1 MTKAVLI
8 IVLSCLSFAFVKER
22 GPVRFFLPGESNIYP
37 DSFAIYWTSA
47 NKAWVETHGKPVVHI
62 RFMNIYG
69 DELFRTPSVKD
80 SIVNFPFNHF
90 NERTL
95 IVSSTTATT
104 KTSDYDSYG
113 LRILTKRPAI
123 EEMKVVLSFHPSL
136 ANYRNLALAYEKE
149 SCFVNAIFL
158 YHQMMKMDPE
168 AIQDWQA
175 FKDRNRKKF
184 THTESVKKV
193 KKK

>member
-37 DSFAIYWTSA
+37 DSFAIYWTCP
-47 NKAWVETHGKPVVHI
+47 NKAWVETHGQPEVHI

-69 DELFRTPSVKD
+69 DELFRTPTVKD
-80 SIVNFPFNHF
+80 SIVTFPFNHF

-95 IVSSTTATT
+95 IVSSTTATP

-123 EEMKVVLSFHPSL
+123 EEMKVVLSFDPSV
-136 ANYRNLALAYEKE
+136 ANYRNLARVYEKE
-149 SCFVNAIFL
+149 RCFVNAIFL
-158 YHQMMKMDPE
+158 YRQMIKMDPE
-168 AIQDWQA
+168 AIRDWQA
-175 FKDRNRKKF
+175 FKERNQKKF
-184 THTESVKKV
+184 SRPEAPIKK
-193 KKK
+193 